1 MELVAEYRRRPDEV
15 ERRAENMVAD
25 DNRRLMLET
34 AAIWRTMADQRE
46 ARLKGAIAAENGHEG
61 G

>member
-46 ARLKGAIAAENGHEG
+46 ARLKGAILAESGHEG